1 MNFAFAK
8 SSLFAKAHE
17 GARKG
22 GMDVKATKQLANKM
36 IVFFQNYDAAEGVP
50 SFEKF
55 ADTVGCDG
63 EELRRLSEDDASF
76 ARAYRRCL
84 SILRDRL
91 TDGALLRR
99 YDSSFCK
106 YALDS
111 LNDADV
117 NGGDNAPLD
126 AVEVRVIV

>member
-1 MNFAFAK
+1 MRAK
-8 SSLFAKAHE
+8 
-17 GARKG
+17 
-22 GMDVKATKQLANKM
+22 KQLADKM

-55 ADTVGCDG
+55 ADTVGYDG
-63 EELRRLSEDDASF
+63 EELRALAERDGYF
-76 ARAYRRCL
+76 ARAYRRCQ

-111 LNDADV
+111 LKCAELD
-117 NGGDNAPLD
+117 GGENTPL
-126 AVEVRVIV
+126 AVEVRIV

>member
-1 MNFAFAK
+1 MRAK
-8 SSLFAKAHE
+8 
-17 GARKG
+17 R
-22 GMDVKATKQLANKM
+22 QLADKM

-63 EELRRLSEDDASF
+63 EELRALADSDEVF
-76 ARAYRRCL
+76 ARAYRRCQ

-111 LNDADV
+111 LNCAVV
-117 NGGDNAPLD
+117 NGGENTPL
-126 AVEVRVIV
+126 AVEVRIV

>member
-1 MNFAFAK
+1 MRA
-8 SSLFAKAHE
+8 S
-17 GARKG
+17 
-22 GMDVKATKQLANKM
+22 KQLSEKM
-36 IVFFQNYDAAEGVP
+36 IAFFQNYDALEGVP

-63 EELRRLSEDDASF
+63 EELRLLADGNADF
-76 ARAYRRCL
+76 ARAYRRCQ

-111 LNDADV
+111 LNCAVVD
-117 NGGDNAPLD
+117 GGENAPLE
-126 AVEVRVIV
+126 VEVRIV

>member
-1 MNFAFAK
+1 MRAK
-8 SSLFAKAHE
+8 
-17 GARKG
+17 R
-22 GMDVKATKQLANKM
+22 QLKESM
-36 IVFFQNYDAAEGVP
+36 IAFFQNYDTAEGVP

-63 EELRRLSEDDASF
+63 EELRLLAERDADF

-99 YDSSFCK
+99 FDPSFCK

-111 LNDADV
+111 LNAADV
-117 NGGDNAPLD
+117 DGGENTPLE
-126 AVEVRVIV
+126 VEIRIV

>member
-1 MNFAFAK
+1 MK
-8 SSLFAKAHE
+8 PKKALS
-17 GARKG
+17 K
-22 GMDVKATKQLANKM
+22 TM
-36 IVFFQNYDAAEGVP
+36 IAFFQNYDEAEGLP

-63 EELRRLSEDDASF
+63 EELRELAEADADF
-76 ARAYRRCL
+76 ARAYRRCQ

-99 YDSSFCK
+99 YDPSFCK

-111 LNDADV
+111 LNCAVV
-117 NGGDNAPLD
+117 NSGDNAPLE
-126 AVEVRVIV
+126 VEVRIV